1 MKTIYIYIFDT
12 FANWEIANIL
22 EAISWQS
29 KLKEPIY
36 QIKTVSD
43 KREPVKS
50 LCGITVIPD
59 CSLDEIDIK
68 NAAALLLP
76 GGVWNVQAQSVVL
89 DLAKSFLEN
98 KKVVGAIC
106 GATLALADCGL
117 LNGREHTSNSLEYLQ
132 GLSVNYKGEV
142 LYKTEKAVK
151 SDNLITACSAGGL
164 LWGKLILEALAAYPS
179 DVIEAWYNYYS
190 TGDARFYGKLIG
202 LLNK

>member
-12 FANWEIANIL
+12 FANWEIGNIL
-22 EAISWQS
+22 EAILWQS

-50 LCGITVIPD
+50 LSGITVVPD
-59 CSLDEIDIK
+59 CLLKEIDVA

-76 GGVWNVQAQSVVL
+76 GGAWNVQAQSSVL
-89 DLAKSFLEN
+89 DLAKSFLDN

-117 LNGREHTSNSLEYLQ
+117 LNEREHTSNSLEYLQ
-132 GLSVNYKGEV
+132 GLSTGYKGEA
-142 LYKTEKAVK
+142 LYKTDIAVK
-151 SDNLITACSAGGL
+151 SGNLITACSAGGL
-164 LWGKLILEALAAYPS
+164 LWAKLILEALAAYPT

-190 TGDARFYGKLIG
+190 TGDARFYNKLIE
-202 LLNK
+202 LLK